1 MAFECD
7 FDFLSR
13 EQNEKLAAF
22 INEMREFGREK
33 HAALG
38 APCGGSKSSPGG
50 EEDAPS
56 RQEFVRVSRELK
68 AVAKERDNY
77 KAMLSGASKACE
89 ELRREYKAFRDGVSA
104 AAEDIRAAGETS
116 ANLERVRAERD
127 DLTARLKCAN
137 AEIVRLREEARRETH
152 TALGAPYGSNSV
164 SPNGEKG
171 APSESREANAAS
183 VEKMREKYEK
193 KIAVLEDRLRGYRD
207 YRARVARMAAM
218 GPEDEVLCESVLK
231 EGGAL

>member
-1 MAFECD
+1 
-7 FDFLSR
+7 
-13 EQNEKLAAF
+13 
-22 INEMREFGREK
+22 MREFGREK

-38 APCGGSKSSPGG
+38 APCGGSKSSPSG

-89 ELRREYKAFRDGVSA
+89 DLRREYKAFRDGVSA
-104 AAEDIRAAGETS
+104 AAEDVRAAGETS

-127 DLTARLKCAN
+127 DLMARLTRASAETESMRRRLKCAN
-137 AEIVRLREEARRETH
+137 SEITRLREEASVREDS
-152 TALGAPYGSNSV
+152 G
-164 SPNGEKG
+164 
-171 APSESREANAAS
+171 AS

-207 YRARVARMAAM
+207 YAKRMARMAAM
-218 GPEDEVLCESVLK
+218 EPEAGTVRECILK
-231 EGGAL
+231 EEGAL

>member
-38 APCGGSKSSPGG
+38 APCGGSKSSPSG

-89 ELRREYKAFRDGVSA
+89 DLRREYKAFRDGVAA
-104 AAEDIRAAGETS
+104 AAENVREAGELS
-116 ANLERVRAERD
+116 AALERWRMEAEDFRE
-127 DLTARLKCAN
+127 RLKCAN
-137 AEIVRLREEARRETH
+137 AEIARLREEA
-152 TALGAPYGSNSV
+152 S
-164 SPNGEKG
+164 
-171 APSESREANAAS
+171 SREDSAAS

-207 YRARVARMAAM
+207 YAKRMARMAATS
-218 GPEDEVLCESVLK
+218 PECGEEV
-231 EGGAL
+231 ANA

>member
-13 EQNEKLAAF
+13 EQNERLAAF

-89 ELRREYKAFRDGVSA
+89 DLRREYKAFRDGVSA

-137 AEIVRLREEARRETH
+137 AEIARLRGEAE
-152 TALGAPYGSNSV
+152 A
-164 SPNGEKG
+164 
-171 APSESREANAAS
+171 REANAAS

>member
-13 EQNEKLAAF
+13 EQNERLAAF

-38 APCGGSKSSPGG
+38 APCGGSKSSPSG

-89 ELRREYKAFRDGVSA
+89 DLRREYKAFRDGVA
-104 AAEDIRAAGETS
+104 AASGDLHKAGTLAADFERACTECEDLRE
-116 ANLERVRAERD
+116 
-127 DLTARLKCAN
+127 RLKCAN
-137 AEIVRLREEARRETH
+137 SEITRLRDEARRETH
-152 TALGAPYGSNSV
+152 TALGAPHGSNSV

>member
-22 INEMREFGREK
+22 INEMREF
-33 HAALG
+33 ADN
-38 APCGGSKSSPGG
+38 GSS
-50 EEDAPS
+50 
-56 RQEFVRVSRELK
+56 EFVRVSRELK

-89 ELRREYKAFRDGVSA
+89 DLRREYKAFRDGVAA

-116 ANLERVRAERD
+116 ANLERVRAERE

-137 AEIVRLREEARRETH
+137 AEIARLRGEAE
-152 TALGAPYGSNSV
+152 A
-164 SPNGEKG
+164 
-171 APSESREANAAS
+171 REANAAS
-183 VEKMREKYEK
+183 VEKTREKYEK

-207 YRARVARMAAM
+207 YRARVARMASM
-218 GPEDEVLCESVLK
+218 GPDDEVLCESVLK

>member
-22 INEMREFGREK
+22 INEMREFSDK
-33 HAALG
+33 
-38 APCGGSKSSPGG
+38 GG
-50 EEDAPS
+50 EVI
-56 RQEFVRVSRELK
+56 RLSRELR
-68 AVAKERDNY
+68 AVTKERDNY
-77 KAMLSGASKACE
+77 KAMLEGASKACE
-89 ELRREYKAFRDGVSA
+89 NLRREYRAYRDGVAAVSENANEAAELSA
-104 AAEDIRAAGETS
+104 ALERWRIEAEDFRE
-116 ANLERVRAERD
+116 
-127 DLTARLKCAN
+127 RLKCAN
-137 AEIVRLREEARRETH
+137 AEIARLREEARRETH

-207 YRARVARMAAM
+207 YAKRMARMAAM
-218 GPEDEVLCESVLK
+218 EPEAGTVREFILK
-231 EGGAL
+231 EEGTL